1 MQSRCI
7 FMNFSVKTFQNISLQ
22 IEVVNSQMVQNHCIF
37 TNFSLRFLIGIKVR
51 QVNTTFSRE
60 KRMCIFGQKPVSYIM
75 NLPCASF
82 FHRYSLWNPLHK
94 HLFPSLDGT
103 ILLLLAK
110 SNFFRQMASSS
121 FKSLSKI
128 RLPLLFSPFSR
139 IFLNTASALRYCTAK
154 TKTNSVMMLLWKLSW
169 HCDRFNPTGWQFSS
183 FFRKFLPSFVF
194 LRFSRQ
200 IETVFPI

>member
-1 MQSRCI
+1 MHFHEFSSK
-7 FMNFSVKTFQNISLQ
+7 NFSECISRQ

-51 QVNTTFSRE
+51 QVNTFSRE

-94 HLFPSLDGT
+94 HLFRGLDGT

-128 RLPLLFSPFSR
+128 RLPLLFSR
-139 IFLNTASALRYCTAK
+139 IFLNTALLYCK
-154 TKTNSVMMLLWKLSW
+154 NPNKLSN
-169 HCDRFNPTGWQFSS
+169 DVIMKVELLTLWQ
-183 FFRKFLPSFVF
+183 
-194 LRFSRQ
+194 
-200 IETVFPI
+200 I